1 MTSEQVATEEPGPGP
16 DGSGFIVVGI
26 DGSPEAAHALAW
38 AADHAAEHDLG
49 IEVITTW
56 NFPAIGIELPSTGRL
71 LHKQALEMARHAVDV
86 VTDQRTADGEPVP
99 PMNVEAYLSSPAE
112 RLVLAGSGAE
122 LLVVGRGRG
131 SILGSTSRGVVHHAT
146 CPVAVIPSPDP
157 EGSSASLAT
166 RFGAEHP
173 RLSAAIEAVSQHLSA
188 MGI

>member
-1 MTSEQVATEEPGPGP
+1 M
-16 DGSGFIVVGI
+16 
-26 DGSPEAAHALAW
+26 
-38 AADHAAEHDLG
+38 
-49 IEVITTW
+49 
-56 NFPAIGIELPSTGRL
+56 
-71 LHKQALEMARHAVDV
+71 
-86 VTDQRTADGEPVP
+86 
-99 PMNVEAYLSSPAE
+99 
-112 RLVLAGSGAE
+112 LAGSGAE